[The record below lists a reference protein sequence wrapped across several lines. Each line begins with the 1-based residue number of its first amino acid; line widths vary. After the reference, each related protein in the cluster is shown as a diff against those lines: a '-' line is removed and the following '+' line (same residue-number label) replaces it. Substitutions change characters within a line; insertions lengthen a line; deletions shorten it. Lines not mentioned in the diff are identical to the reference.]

1 VRVALVSPYSWTYPG
16 GVNRHVAA
24 LARELRRVG
33 DDVWVLAPWDPPDR
47 LSRVLHGGPA
57 TATPPPERLISL
69 GRTIAIPANGAVSN
83 LSLWP
88 WGALTLRRELRSG
101 HFDVIHVHEPIAPL
115 IGWSLPFTEG
125 TPVVG
130 TFHSYSTRALP
141 NRIAT
146 LFGGRLVLNRLQ
158 ARIAVSEAAAWTGR
172 RWFGGH
178 YRTIPNGVD
187 LSLAPPG
194 PKPGSDALRIV
205 FVGRSDERKGLPV
218 LLAAF
223 AALVRH
229 VPARLTVVGPE
240 PADVTEYLPD
250 RDTAAK
256 VKAAGRLPE
265 DELWRCLHAAD
276 VLCAPSLSS
285 ESFGMVLTE
294 AFAAG
299 TPVVASAI
307 AGYSEVVQDGLDG
320 VLVPPGD
327 AQRLGEALR
336 ELALDRDRLAAMS
349 RAARASA
356 ERYAWPRV
364 AGEVRDVYQHARAEA
379 SVTGRGRRFARRIGV
394 VPADG
399 LPPAPPQRLPP
410 LDPAPAR
417 RAQRSRR
424 LARKLGAGAAWIVGL
439 GLAALALHRLGVH
452 QVIADIARSSPS
464 WVAVSLVLMATAML
478 LRAVSWHAIVTA
490 ALPGRPVRFRAIAS
504 ATMIGVLVSTAF
516 PGRLGEPARAMV
528 VARRLGRVRET
539 LPVVVGSLVSQ
550 VLLNLLALVVL
561 AVTVLVTS
569 GLLQSR
575 PVVPAALLLLA
586 GPLVVVV
593 LLAPQLVAGRREGR
607 LGRTLLGLR
616 RILLS
621 VRAGLAVFRQPG
633 PALEAVA
640 AQLAAWAV
648 QVVSAYAVIR
658 ALGLEG
664 RVGLAAAAAALLA
677 VNVTA
682 VVPVTPANVGV
693 FQVAVAAVLTAGYG
707 LSAASALEY
716 GIVLQ
721 AVEVVTAVALGV
733 PAMLR
738 EGLTWSDIRL
748 QALRVVEL
756 APRDDAVT
764 APRAG

>member
-16 GVNRHVAA
+16 GVNGHVAA
-24 LARELRRVG
+24 LARELRRMG
-33 DDVWVLAPWDPPDR
+33 DEVSILAPWDPPDR
-47 LSRVLHGGPA
+47 LSRMLHGGR
-57 TATPPPERLISL
+57 TAVTSPTEGLIPL

-83 LSLWP
+83 LSVWP
-88 WGALTLRRELRSG
+88 RGVVTLRGALRSRD
-101 HFDVIHVHEPIAPL
+101 FDVIHVHEPIAPL
-115 IGWSLPFTEG
+115 IGWLVPFIEG

-130 TFHSYSTRALP
+130 TFHAYSTQALP

-146 LFGGRLVLNRLQ
+146 LFGARLAFNRLQ
-158 ARIAVSEAAAWTGR
+158 ARIAVSDAAAWTGR
-172 RWFGGH
+172 RWFGGR

-187 LSLAPPG
+187 LSLVPRG
-194 PKPGSDALRIV
+194 PKPESEALRIV

-250 RDTAAK
+250 PEVAAN
-256 VKAAGRLPE
+256 VEAAGRLPE
-265 DELWRCLHAAD
+265 GELWRRLHAAD
-276 VLCAPSLSS
+276 VLCAPSLSG

-307 AGYSEVVQDGLDG
+307 AGYSDVVHDGLDG

-327 AQRLGEALR
+327 AQHLGEVLR

-356 ERYAWPRV
+356 ERYSWPRV
-364 AGEVRDVYQHARAEA
+364 AGEVRDVYQQARDEA
-379 SVTGRGRRFARRIGV
+379 PATGRRPRFARRTGL

-399 LPPAPPQRLPP
+399 LPPVPPQRLPA

-417 RAQRSRR
+417 VAQRSRW
-424 LARKLGAGAAWIVGL
+424 LARKIGLGAASIVGL
-439 GLAALALHRLGVH
+439 GLAALALQRLGVH
-452 QVIADIARSSPS
+452 RVIADIAGSSPS
-464 WVAVSLVLMATAML
+464 WIAVSFVLMSAAML
-478 LRAVSWHAIVTA
+478 LRAVSWYAIVTA
-490 ALPGRPVRFRAIAS
+490 ALPGRPVRFHTVAS

-516 PGRLGEPARAMV
+516 PGRLGEPARAML

-539 LPVVVGSLVSQ
+539 LPVVVGSIVSQ
-550 VLLNLLALVVL
+550 TLLNLLALLLLALTVLLTSTLLQNRPVVL
-561 AVTVLVTS
+561 ATLLVLAGALVT
-569 GLLQSR
+569 
-575 PVVPAALLLLA
+575 
-586 GPLVVVV
+586 VV
-593 LLAPQLVAGRREGR
+593 LLAPQLLAGRHKGR
-607 LGRTLLGLR
+607 LGRALMELR

-621 VRAGLAVFRQPG
+621 VRAGLSVFRERVRG
-633 PALEAVA
+633 FEAVA
-640 AQLAAWAV
+640 AQLAAWAL
-648 QVVSAYAVIR
+648 QVASAYAVIL
-658 ALGLEG
+658 ALGLEH
-664 RVGLAAAAAALLA
+664 RLGLAAAAAAILA

-707 LSAASALEY
+707 LSAGSALAY

-721 AVEVVTAVALGV
+721 AVEVVTAVALGL
-733 PAMLR
+733 PALLR
-738 EGLTWSDIRL
+738 EGMTWSDIRL
-748 QALRVVEL
+748 QALRTVEL
-756 APRDDAVT
+756 APRDDAAT
-764 APRAG
+764 SGRTG

>member
-1 VRVALVSPYSWTYPG
+1 
-16 GVNRHVAA
+16 VAA
-24 LARELRRVG
+24 LARELRRAG

-47 LSRVLHGGPA
+47 LSRVLHRGPA
-57 TATPPPERLISL
+57 TATPPAERLISL

-83 LSLWP
+83 LCLWP
-88 WGALTLRRELRSG
+88 GGVLKLRRELRTG
-101 HFDVIHVHEPIAPL
+101 RFDVIHVHEPIAPL
-115 IGWSLPFTEG
+115 IGWSLAFTEG

-130 TFHSYSTRALP
+130 TFHTYSTRALP

-172 RWFGGH
+172 RWFGGR

-194 PKPGSDALRIV
+194 PKPATEALRIV

-240 PADVTEYLPD
+240 PADVMEYLPD
-250 RDTAAK
+250 REVAAT
-256 VKAAGRLPE
+256 VEAAGRVPE

-276 VLCAPSLSS
+276 VLCAPSLSG

-307 AGYSEVVQDGLDG
+307 AGYSDVVHDGRDG

-327 AQRLGEALR
+327 AQRLGEALT

-356 ERYAWPRV
+356 EHYAWPRV
-364 AGEVRDVYQHARAEA
+364 ASEIRDVYQQARERVAA
-379 SVTGRGRRFARRIGV
+379 TGPRQRFAHRIGV

-399 LPPAPPQRLPP
+399 LSPVPPQQLPA

-424 LARKLGAGAAWIVGL
+424 LARKLGAGVASIAGL

-452 QVIADIARSSPS
+452 RVIADIAGSSPL
-464 WVAVSLVLMATAML
+464 WIAVSLVLMAAAML

-490 ALPGRPVRFRAIAS
+490 ALPGRPVRFPAVAS

-516 PGRLGEPARAMV
+516 PGRLGEPARAIV

-539 LPVVVGSLVSQ
+539 LPVLVGSLVSQ
-550 VLLNLLALVVL
+550 MLLNLLALL
-561 AVTVLVTS
+561 ALALTVLLTS
-569 GLLQSR
+569 TLLQDR
-575 PVVPAALLLLA
+575 PAAPAALLLLA
-586 GPLVVVV
+586 GALVVAV
-593 LLAPQLVAGRREGR
+593 LLAPRLLAGRCNGR
-607 LGRTLLGLR
+607 LGRALLGLR
-616 RILLS
+616 RILVS
-621 VRAGLAVFRQPG
+621 VRAGLSVFRQRG
-633 PALEAVA
+633 RALEAA
-640 AQLAAWAV
+640 TAQLAAWAV
-648 QVVSAYAVIR
+648 QLVAAYAVIR
-658 ALGLEG
+658 ALGLDD
-664 RVGLAAAAAALLA
+664 RVGVAAAAAALLA

-682 VVPVTPANVGV
+682 VVPVTPANIGV

-707 LSAASALEY
+707 LSAGSALAY

-748 QALRVVEL
+748 QALRTVEL
-756 APRDDAVT
+756 APREDSVT
-764 APRAG
+764 ASRAG